1 MAGSSKS
8 KKKQEAILFGL
19 MGLIIVGLI
28 ISGIILFQ
36 KQFSGILEK
45 AKNSD
50 ENPVAMTSNIASQTS
65 SPAKSSPEDFIPS
78 EDVQI
83 LQVYFGVK
91 GQDKIESE
99 AKRVHK
105 SKVLITQVRQ
115 AVNSVLESPTSER
128 LYKLLPEGVN
138 LRGLFYESGVF
149 IVDLSREFSEIYTFG
164 TTEQVLAVYSIVN
177 SICELDPKAKVRF
190 LINGSE
196 PDGEDGHID
205 LSGIFTKL
213 DNIIAEK

>member
-36 KQFSGILEK
+36 KQFSGMLEK

-50 ENPVAMTSNIASQTS
+50 ENPVTMASNIASQTS
-65 SPAKSSPEDFIPS
+65 SQTNSAPEDFIPS

-149 IVDLSREFSEIYTFG
+149 I
-164 TTEQVLAVYSIVN
+164 
-177 SICELDPKAKVRF
+177 
-190 LINGSE
+190 
-196 PDGEDGHID
+196 
-205 LSGIFTKL
+205 
-213 DNIIAEK
+213 